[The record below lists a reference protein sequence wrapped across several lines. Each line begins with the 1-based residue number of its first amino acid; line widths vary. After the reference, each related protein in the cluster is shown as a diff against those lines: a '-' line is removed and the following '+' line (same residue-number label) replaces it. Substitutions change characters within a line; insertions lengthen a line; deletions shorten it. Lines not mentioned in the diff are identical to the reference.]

1 MSDREFERWVS
12 KLEIGKNIR
21 EGQAEKALSQS
32 ASVFHERVL
41 RDVEYMDGNHLQRA
55 PLILVQ
61 KKAGEMLWE
70 ALKRLHSEGQK
81 EQIRELLNAV
91 LTAIQEDIWGCRAF
105 SKDTGFPAGWG
116 VERSPN
122 GKLTPGILDLGWCV
136 TDPALIGRPGDFDY
150 LLGRRFWDSLW
161 VLHNASEPLSIPAL
175 TDMDTAKWFHGRLLE
190 VFTVENLNAHWG
202 KKPKPLSRRRSAGGS
217 A

>member
-1 MSDREFERWVS
+1 
-12 KLEIGKNIR
+12 
-21 EGQAEKALSQS
+21 
-32 ASVFHERVL
+32 
-41 RDVEYMDGNHLQRA
+41 
-55 PLILVQ
+55 
-61 KKAGEMLWE
+61 MLWE
-70 ALKRLHSEGQK
+70 ALQK
-81 EQIRELLNAV
+81 VAFGRTERADSRIIERRTNCHTGRHL
-91 LTAIQEDIWGCRAF
+91 GCRAF

-202 KKPKPLSRRRSAGGS
+202 KKPKPFRAPFCRRIRMTLLKYLTRVVAVLLVP